1 MTKLGRCWP
10 SLAATLLFIVIV
22 MFVRPWAALPL
33 NDDWQYA
40 HFAKSF
46 AEEGHFAVDVP
57 VAPTVVGQSLI
68 AWPVIKIF
76 GFSHVTLRAL
86 TMVISL
92 MMLFAVDY
100 LLIAGGV
107 AAGIRLVALCSIVAN
122 PLFVHLSTT
131 FMTENY
137 GYLIALLSACIWFR
151 GRKTDSTSWYVASA
165 AFAAASFWIRQ
176 FCALVFPALI
186 LAEWIAGGASL
197 RQARQLLVKRSLSTL
212 VWVLIVGLY
221 FPWAKATGNYSP
233 HFSEALGHAFAPNP
247 VAMLLEAGLFL
258 FYVTVFLI
266 PFLLVYG
273 IPRRPTV
280 TGSIVLCALTL
291 TAAFAW
297 LGGVNNGP
305 PSASLKSTFPFLSN
319 VVTSYGVGPITLTD
333 VYWENAQRPHIS
345 AIPWLMLEAIAL
357 VISLA
362 WSSVATRLRE
372 NRNEIALFGIIFSLL
387 SLLAV
392 LVSYRYDVF
401 DRYHYPGILG
411 LTIAL
416 AIVLPKADEPR
427 LRRVGFVWIAL
438 LAVFSTLGVHD
449 YFRWQEA
456 RARLL
461 AQAQARGIALSQID
475 GGFEPNGWNT
485 VEGNAGSR
493 GCGADVAWFC
503 RDRPFRIGLEQRS
516 SEQLLASQRA
526 TAWLAAFPDLKLL
539 GRK

>member
-1 MTKLGRCWP
+1 ML
-10 SLAATLLFIVIV
+10 
-22 MFVRPWAALPL
+22 VRPWAEMPL

-46 AEEGHFAVDVP
+46 AENGRFAADVP

-76 GFSHVTLRAL
+76 GFSHVALRTL
-86 TMVISL
+86 TMVISV

-107 AAGIRLVALCSIVAN
+107 AAGIRLIALCSIVAN
-122 PLFVHLSTT
+122 PLFLHLSTT

-165 AFAAASFWIRQ
+165 AVAGASFWIRQ

-186 LAEWIAGGASL
+186 LAEWIAGGAKFQNV
-197 RQARQLLVKRSLSTL
+197 RTLLVKRSLPML

-247 VAMLLEAGLFL
+247 VAMLLEAGVFL
-258 FYVTVFLI
+258 FYMSVILI
-266 PFLLVYG
+266 PFLVAYG

-280 TGSIVLCALTL
+280 AGSIVLCALTL

-345 AIPWLMLEAIAL
+345 AIPWLLLEAIAL
-357 VISLA
+357 ILSLA
-362 WSSVATRLRE
+362 WGSVASRLRE
-372 NRNEIALFGIIFSLL
+372 NKNEVALFGMMFSLL
-387 SLLAV
+387 SLIAV

-401 DRYHYPGILG
+401 DRYHYSGILG

-416 AIVLPKADEPR
+416 AILLPKSSESR
-427 LRRVGFVWIAL
+427 LRRVGIIWIAL

-456 RARLL
+456 RAQLL
-461 AQAQARGIALSQID
+461 AQAQSRGIAVSQID
-475 GGFEPNGWNT
+475 AGFEPNGWNT
-485 VEGNAGSR
+485 VDGNAGSP
-493 GCGADVAWFC
+493 GCGAEVAWFC
-503 RDRPFRIGLEQRS
+503 RDRLYRIGLEQRS
-516 SEQLLASQRA
+516 SERLLVTQRT

-539 GRK
+539 ERK